1 MKISLGEWIA
11 IFGLV
16 AGLISALWAAIAS
29 FHSHK
34 RDLAHA
40 KRNAAQAQAEF
51 LAMGKVI
58 DALELDVREL
68 RTIISMLLAE
78 RGEKPDALMLSR
90 ERFTAHET
98 VSQGSVTLDG
108 SENSSVR

>member
-29 FHSHK
+29 FHTSK

-40 KRNAAQAQAEF
+40 KRNAAQAQDEF
-51 LAMGKVI
+51 LELGKKL
-58 DALELDVREL
+58 DALELDLREV
-68 RTIISMLLAE
+68 RTIIGMLLAE
-78 RGEKPDALMLSR
+78 RGE
-90 ERFTAHET
+90 T
-98 VSQGSVTLDG
+98 
-108 SENSSVR
+108 NSGFLGGKLKGRR